1 MIRILLVRHGETEWN
16 KAHRLQ
22 GHSDIELSD
31 SGALQARTTG
41 AFIRAQQPSQAHVS
55 SLVRTQQTF
64 AEFGLDLTPRIW
76 DELREQNL
84 GEWEGAY
91 AAAIRDAE
99 PENFEGWRAGSYTP
113 AGGETHQALQ
123 ARMTGAFAD
132 IVRATAETAP
142 TASADLGFQ
151 VRTAVAVSHGAALRV
166 LFEGLGLIDRS
177 QFIPLTPASVTVLD
191 IPLTK
196 GPVSSSLPNSGLDED
211 HDDDAEA
218 RAIRALTDEQI
229 ADHARL
235 RLINLSPELLNPER
249 SHPGAPTAI

>member
-84 GEWEGAY
+84 GEWEAPTPPRS
-91 AAAIRDAE
+91 ATPSRRTS
-99 PENFEGWRAGSYTP
+99 RAGAPAATPPP
-113 AGGETHQALQ
+113 AG
-123 ARMTGAFAD
+123 R
-132 IVRATAETAP
+132 P
-142 TASADLGFQ
+142 T
-151 VRTAVAVSHGAALRV
+151 RRC
-166 LFEGLGLIDRS
+166 R
-177 QFIPLTPASVTVLD
+177 
-191 IPLTK
+191 
-196 GPVSSSLPNSGLDED
+196 
-211 HDDDAEA
+211 
-218 RAIRALTDEQI
+218 
-229 ADHARL
+229 
-235 RLINLSPELLNPER
+235 
-249 SHPGAPTAI
+249 PG